1 MPTDDMPTGDMSA
14 GADLVGDD
22 AATEDAARADAADSY
37 IQADCVF
44 CAIIAGRLPS
54 SPLYADDLVLAFLD
68 IRPVNTGHLLVVPRA
83 HAADLADLPEPT
95 GSAMFAAAHR
105 LAKALRA
112 SGLRCDGINLF
123 LADGAVAGQEVDHV
137 HMHVIPRFAED
148 GFKLSVRWLSPDR
161 AELDATAGR
170 IRTAMNQRPG

>member
-1 MPTDDMPTGDMSA
+1 MPASDVPTDEPA
-14 GADLVGDD
+14 RDD
-22 AATEDAARADAADSY
+22 AAGADAADAH
-37 IQADCVF
+37 IKAGCPF

-54 SPLYADDLVLAFLD
+54 SQLYADDVVMAFLD

-83 HAADLADLPEPT
+83 HADGLGDLPERT

-105 LAKALRA
+105 LAKALRG

-137 HMHVIPRFAED
+137 HLHVIPRFAED
-148 GFKLSVRWLSPDR
+148 GFKISARWLSPDR
-161 AELDATAGR
+161 AELDATAER
-170 IRTAMNQRPG
+170 IRTSLNEGPG

>member
-1 MPTDDMPTGDMSA
+1 MA
-14 GADLVGDD
+14 GADI
-22 AATEDAARADAADSY
+22 AAD
-37 IQADCVF
+37 CPF

-54 SPLYADDLVLAFLD
+54 SQLYSDDAVLAFLD
-68 IRPVNTGHLLVVPRA
+68 IRPINPGHLLVVPRA
-83 HAADLADLPEPT
+83 HAAGLGDLPERT

-137 HMHVIPRFAED
+137 HLHVFPRFAED
-148 GFKLSVRWLSPDR
+148 GFRISASGLSPDR
-161 AELDATAGR
+161 AELDATAET
-170 IRTAMNQRPG
+170 IRTAHLLDPDALGGTDRDWL